1 LIGTAGFSPGYV
13 FLRGTSFAI
22 APDGT
27 EYVAHGGT
35 VQKYFSPDG
44 LNRKWTVVGT
54 NTMSAD
60 NGGVMSLAFDSTGTP
75 IVAYSDGNAG
85 REATVRKLVGGTWTL
100 VGNAGFSTGSVVDPS
115 LAIDLKT
122 GTLYVAYIDNANGN
136 KASVQSFFLN
146 GGTNWGFVGAP
157 GFSLQPA
164 DYISLA
170 LDSAGTPYV
179 ACSDGTGRKATVRKL
194 VGGTWTVVGNAGFS
208 AGPAVYTSLAL
219 DSTGTPWVAYFD
231 ESIGGKATVQK
242 LVSASGGWTVVGNAG
257 FSAGQAYYTS
267 LALDSTGTPFV
278 AYQDGLFGK
287 ATVQKLVNGFWTVV
301 GTAGF
306 SAGEA
311 ASTCLALDKTGRPM
325 VAYSDGNAGGKATVE
340 KYS

>member
-1 LIGTAGFSPGYV
+1 
-13 FLRGTSFAI
+13 
-22 APDGT
+22 
-27 EYVAHGGT
+27 
-35 VQKYFSPDG
+35 
-44 LNRKWTVVGT
+44 
-54 NTMSAD
+54 MSAD

-242 LVSASGGWTVVGNAG
+242 LV
-257 FSAGQAYYTS
+257 
-267 LALDSTGTPFV
+267 
-278 AYQDGLFGK
+278 
-287 ATVQKLVNGFWTVV
+287 NGFWTVV